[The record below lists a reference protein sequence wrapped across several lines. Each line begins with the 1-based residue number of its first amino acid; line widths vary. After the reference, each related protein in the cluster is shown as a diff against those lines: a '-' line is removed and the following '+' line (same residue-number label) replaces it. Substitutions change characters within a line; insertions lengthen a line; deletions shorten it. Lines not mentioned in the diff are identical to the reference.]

1 MIYSVDVT
9 IRAPVHPTEVTE
21 RVVDAVQY
29 LFPNATIDDRPRRS
43 DADEDEAEDENAPSG
58 GEIVAETHSLDHLSE
73 LFHEQAILDTARATF
88 LDDLESEGSGEH
100 AQNDTFEFRLKKQAA
115 FEGTINF
122 SVGSPDELGDIHVT
136 VSVRD
141 PDPETYIHHIAP
153 PTEDGTPIEDE
164 G

>member
-9 IRAPVHPTEVTE
+9 VHTPVHPTEVTE
-21 RVVDAVQY
+21 RVVDAVQN

-43 DADEDEAEDENAPSG
+43 DTDEDEDDENAPSG

-73 LFHEQAILDTARATF
+73 LFHEQAILDTARTTF
-88 LDDLESEGSGEH
+88 LDDLE
-100 AQNDTFEFRLKKQAA
+100 NDTFEFRLKKQAA
-115 FEGTINF
+115 FEGVINF
-122 SVGSPDELGDIHVT
+122 SVGSPDELGDIHVAVT
-136 VSVRD
+136 VRD

-164 G
+164 E